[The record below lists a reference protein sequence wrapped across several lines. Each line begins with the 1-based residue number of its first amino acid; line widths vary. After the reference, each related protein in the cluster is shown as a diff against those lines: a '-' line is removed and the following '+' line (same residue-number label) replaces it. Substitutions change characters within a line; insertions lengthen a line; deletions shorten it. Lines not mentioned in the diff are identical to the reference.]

1 MSRAVG
7 NRAETIATEFL
18 MRQGCRIVD
27 RNVYSRFGEIDIV
40 AEKAGVLRFVEVK
53 SGTTF
58 EPIYNI
64 TPAKLGRLI
73 RSIEAYLKKNR
84 LDLPFQLDAVIV
96 RGTACEWVENIT
108 I

>member
-7 NRAETIATEFL
+7 DRAERIACDYL
-18 MRQGCRIVD
+18 MRRGCRIVD

-40 AEKAGVLRFVEVK
+40 AEKEGVLHFVEVK

-64 TPAKLGRLI
+64 TPSKLQKLI
-73 RSIEAYLKKNR
+73 RSIHAYLKKR
-84 LDLPFQLDAVIV
+84 SLDLPFQLDALVV
-96 RGTACEWVENIT
+96 RGERCEWIENIT
-108 I
+108 V